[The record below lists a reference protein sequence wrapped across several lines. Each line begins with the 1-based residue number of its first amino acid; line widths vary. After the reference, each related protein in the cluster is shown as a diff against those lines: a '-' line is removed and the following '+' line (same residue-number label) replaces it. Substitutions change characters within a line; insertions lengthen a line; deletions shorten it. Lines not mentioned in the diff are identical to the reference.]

1 MLMPLES
8 KIFLIAA
15 LIVVS
20 TLLGVYWRASIGR
33 ARRIKSGEQ
42 VDLSKLL
49 AVKNGQPV
57 TKFGKRA
64 TLLQFSSEVCS
75 QCAQTA
81 RFFGELEKQKKELLH
96 VEVDVTHR
104 MDLAAH
110 FNVLQTP
117 TTLVLDA
124 NGVVKARIG
133 GTPRPNVISE
143 ELKKLEIS

>member
-1 MLMPLES
+1 MPLES